1 MAKGMWCICSNG
13 SDNNQTS
20 EFNYTAA
27 DALVD
32 AKWATADTSKQI
44 IASDGSILQVIYGV
58 LYSTATVNGG
68 IVTGGTVS
76 ATTGTLNG
84 VPAPP
89 ENSVKVLTIV
99 ATGNDNVPCNSRT
112 LIIEGLAGAG
122 TMTGIAGGRE
132 GQQLTLIINVAQNM
146 GLITNSASSAAGNQF
161 EVTMS
166 TDPTTTGIGSFQLVY
181 STAKAGWVQYAMNA

>member
-1 MAKGMWCICSNG
+1 MAKGIWAICSNG
-13 SDNNQTS
+13 ADNGTS

-32 AKWATADTSKQI
+32 AKWTTMTANPPQVQ
-44 IASDGSILQVIYGV
+44 ASTGEILQVIYGV

-76 ATTGTLNG
+76 ATTGSLGG
-84 VPAPP
+84 VPPP
-89 ENSVKVLTIV
+89 AEDSVKVLTIV
-99 ATGNDNVPCNSRT
+99 ATGNDNLTCNSRV

-122 TMTGIAGGRE
+122 SITGIAGGRE
-132 GQQLTLIINVAQNM
+132 GQHLTLINNVAQN
-146 GLITNSASSAAGNQF
+146 LELTTNSASSAAGNQF

-166 TDPTTTGIGSFQLVY
+166 SNPTTTGIGSFELVY
-181 STAKAGWVQYAMNA
+181 STAKAGWIQYAMNA